1 MKSRLY
7 RGTLFHIRHQ
17 PKQHQFQYQVFMPFV
32 HLQALPELVD
42 HMPLWSARRLAL
54 ACFRRSDFL
63 GDPSVPLIEAVNR
76 RIEEETGER
85 FEGDIFLLA
94 NWRYFGFQSNPI
106 ACYFCY
112 GANGELQYLVAE
124 VTNTPW
130 GERHSYVLKPQPGQA
145 TLTAQFGKAMH
156 VSPFNP
162 MDMQYHWRSS
172 MPDEQFIL
180 RLSTLQNGER
190 VFDATLSL
198 MRTPITGR
206 SLTTVLACYP
216 AMTLKVVAAIYWQAL
231 KLKWKKT
238 PFFPHPNKIGGS
250 SEKV

>member
-17 PKQHQFQYQVFMPFV
+17 PKRHQFQYRVFMPFV

-54 ACFRRSDFL
+54 ACFRRADFL
-63 GDPSVPLIEAVNR
+63 GDPSVPLVDAVNR

-130 GERHSYVLKPQPGQA
+130 GERHSYVLKPQPGQEI
-145 TLTAQFGKAMH
+145 LTAQFGKAMH

-172 MPDEQFIL
+172 APDEQFTL
-180 RLSTLQNGER
+180 RLSTLHDGER

-198 MRTPITGR
+198 TAAPFNR
-206 SLTTVLACYP
+206 SELISTICRYP
-216 AMTLKVVAAIYWQAL
+216 LMTLKVALGIYWQAL
-231 KLKWKKT
+231 RLWLKGT
-238 PFFPHPNKIGGS
+238 PFFAHPNRQ
-250 SEKV
+250 

>member
-7 RGTLFHIRHQ
+7 RGSLFHIRHQ
-17 PKQHQFQYQVFMPFV
+17 PKRHQFKYQVFMPFV

-42 HMPLWSARRLAL
+42 KTPLWSARRLAL
-54 ACFRRSDFL
+54 ACFRRADFL
-63 GDPSVPLIEAVNR
+63 GDPSVPLTDEVFR
-76 RIEEETGER
+76 RIKEETGEH
-85 FEGDIFLLA
+85 FDGDIFLLA

-112 GANGELQYLVAE
+112 DGNGELRYLVAE

-130 GERHSYVLKPQPGQA
+130 GERHSYVLKPQAGQDN
-145 TLTAQFGKAMH
+145 LTAQFGKAMH

-172 MPDEQFIL
+172 APDEQFTL
-180 RLSTLQNGER
+180 RLSALHNGVR

-198 MRTPITGR
+198 TAAPFTA
-206 SLTTVLACYP
+206 SELTSTICRYP
-216 AMTLKVVAAIYWQAL
+216 LMTLKVAFGIYWQAL
-231 KLKWKKT
+231 RLWLKGT
-238 PFFPHPNKIGGS
+238 PFFAHPNRQ
-250 SEKV
+250 